1 MNNTLNLTIIR
12 KEQMVV
18 VHLLDMQVHIVHD
31 YVETD
36 CKIREEYYENDC
48 RNGDDAVYYGGI
60 TLA

>member
-36 CKIREEYYENDC
+36 CKIREECYENDC

-60 TLA
+60 RLA

>member
-1 MNNTLNLTIIR
+1 
-12 KEQMVV
+12 MVV